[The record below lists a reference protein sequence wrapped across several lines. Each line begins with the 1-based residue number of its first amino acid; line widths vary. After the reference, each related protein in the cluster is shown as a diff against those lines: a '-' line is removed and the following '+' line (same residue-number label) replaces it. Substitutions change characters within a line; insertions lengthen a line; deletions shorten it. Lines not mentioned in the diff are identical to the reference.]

1 MRISRLQALS
11 ARRLSLRSLRV
22 KLGILSVFSLLVT
35 TLVSTTG
42 CDDEEDEI
50 AVPVRASKKD
60 KSKDDKNKKDGDK
73 AEQLA
78 YSYDAVSRRDPFKTY
93 FDELL
98 LEEQEQENRTELQR
112 FELDKLKLVAVV
124 VGTATPMAML
134 EDPTGKGHT
143 VRIGTLVGRRFGI
156 VKYIRHGEI
165 VVQEEFRDF
174 TGKRIPVLK
183 PIRLSP
189 EGT

>member
-1 MRISRLQALS
+1 MRVIRQRHAWVSSRGVARACLLYALC
-11 ARRLSLRSLRV
+11 A
-22 KLGILSVFSLLVT
+22 LGALM
-35 TLVSTTG
+35 VSS
-42 CDDEEDEI
+42 CEDEEDEDI
-50 AVPVRASKKD
+50 QVAIPKAKKEKSGDAVEQ
-60 KSKDDKNKKDGDK
+60 KSDGS
-73 AEQLA
+73 AGQQA
-78 YSYDAVSRRDPFKTY
+78 YSYDPLNKRDPFKTY
-93 FDELL
+93 FDELV

-112 FELDKLKLVAVV
+112 FDIDKLRLTAVV

-156 VKYIRHGEI
+156 VKQIRRCEV

-183 PIRLSP
+183 PLRLRDCS
-189 EGT
+189 

>member
-1 MRISRLQALS
+1 MRISRLQTPILRTKSAHRKRMRLS
-11 ARRLSLRSLRV
+11 AAATISFLCAGL
-22 KLGILSVFSLLVT
+22 FAVT
-35 TLVSTTG
+35 A

-60 KSKDDKNKKDGDK
+60 KSKDDQKSKDGDK

>member
-1 MRISRLQALS
+1 MRLS
-11 ARRLSLRSLRV
+11 AAATISFLCAGL
-22 KLGILSVFSLLVT
+22 FAVT
-35 TLVSTTG
+35 A

-60 KSKDDKNKKDGDK
+60 KSKDDQKSKDGDK